1 MTNVLFVNRSAFCT
15 KSMPLKGDTDTEF
28 VRSSAYPHSP
38 RHLTGFPTLSF
49 GTFAGDQ
56 REDLTRF
63 SQTNT
68 ATLQV
73 RGAKCHPQGNGL
85 RRSRSG
91 QTTIDPADFENLEG
105 KQCGFS
111 LGHLAVRPWIEEGR
125 RAGQTAQPP
134 HVCRRESYH
143 HAGARP
149 TSLTRPHAPGCGHSD
164 TDGRR

>member
-1 MTNVLFVNRSAFCT
+1 MTNVLVVNRSAFCT

-28 VRSSAYPHSP
+28 VRSSAYPQPATS
-38 RHLTGFPTLSF
+38 
-49 GTFAGDQ
+49 D
-56 REDLTRF
+56 RF
-63 SQTNT
+63 SYSFFWH
-68 ATLQV
+68 L
-73 RGAKCHPQGNGL
+73 C
-85 RRSRSG
+85 RRSTGRSYSVFTNEHG
-91 QTTIDPADFENLEG
+91 TAAGAGCKMSPSGEWPQKITLRANYDRSCGFREPG
-105 KQCGFS
+105 VRKQCGFS
-111 LGHLAVRPWIEEGR
+111 LGHLAVRPWTEEGR